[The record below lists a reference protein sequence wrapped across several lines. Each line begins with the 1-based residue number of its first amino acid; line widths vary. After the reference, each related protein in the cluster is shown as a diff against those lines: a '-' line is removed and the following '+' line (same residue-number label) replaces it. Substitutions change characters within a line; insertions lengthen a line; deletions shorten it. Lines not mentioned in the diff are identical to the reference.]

1 MGAERTA
8 DLWWKHAVIY
18 CLDVETFVDSD
29 GDGYGDMDGLLSRID
44 YLSSLG
50 VSCLWLLPFF
60 PTPNRDDGY
69 DISDYDAVDRRL
81 GTLGQFVEVVRTA
94 KDRGMR
100 VIVDLVLN
108 HTSDQHPWFQA
119 ALEDPSSKYR
129 DFYVWSDEPRDDLFD
144 MVIFPDEEDSN
155 WEYHEPTGQYYLHRF
170 YAHQPDLNVANPEV
184 RDTFA
189 EIIGFWLQLGV
200 DGFRI
205 DAVPY
210 LIETSGIADHPD
222 VGTDPWHEVLHD
234 LRRFVMRRTGSAALL
249 GEVNLPVEEA
259 VDYYGSDGDELNL
272 IFAFD
277 VNQAMWLSL
286 AREDARPI
294 AAALGRLPEVAE
306 EVHWAN
312 FARLHD
318 EANVG
323 RLERAERAEV
333 FAAFGPDERMQIF
346 DRGLRRRLA
355 PMLDGDTDRIR
366 LVHSLVLSLPGTPVL
381 YYGEEIGMGENL
393 DLEGRLATRSTMQW
407 NDEPDGGF
415 GPADGQ
421 PSRRRPPDGPYGPVE
436 VNVASQRADP
446 SSLLNWVAGA
456 VRTRRQIPELGAGS
470 WSVLDTGDEAVLAH
484 CCQMDESCFVALHNL
499 RGEQRSVEVEHAAAA
514 SLFEVLAAPDAHVDH
529 DDERLRVVLP
539 RYGYLWLQTDR
550 PLQGHTSGLPRA

>member
-29 GDGYGDMDGLLSRID
+29 GDGHGDFDGLLSRID

-50 VSCLWLLPFF
+50 VSVLWLLPFF
-60 PTPNRDDGY
+60 PSPNRDDGY
-69 DISDYDAVDRRL
+69 DITDYDAVDRRL
-81 GTLGQFVEVVRTA
+81 GSLGQFVEVVRTA

-100 VIVDLVLN
+100 VIIDLVLN

-144 MVIFPDEEDSN
+144 QVIFPDQEDSN

-170 YAHQPDLNVANPEV
+170 YAHQPDLNISNPEV

-189 EIIGFWLQLGV
+189 EMVGFWLQLGV

-210 LIETSGIADHPD
+210 LIETSGMAERPGDGD
-222 VGTDPWHEVLHD
+222 AAWHGMLRD
-234 LRRFVMRRTGSAALL
+234 LRRFIWRRSQGAALL
-249 GEVNLPVEEA
+249 GEVNLPADEA
-259 VDYYGSDGDELNL
+259 VEYFGGDGDELNL
-272 IFAFD
+272 VFSFD

-286 AREDARPI
+286 ARKHAGPI
-294 AAALGRLPEVAE
+294 QAALRDLPEVSD

-323 RLERAERAEV
+323 RLSPEERAEV
-333 FAAFGPDERMQIF
+333 FDAFGPSEDMQIF
-346 DRGLRRRLA
+346 GRGLRRRLA
-355 PMLDGDTDRIR
+355 PMLDGDPAWIR
-366 LVHSLVLSLPGTPVL
+366 MVLSLVLALPGTPVL

-393 DLEGRLATRSTMQW
+393 ELEGRLATRSTMQW
-407 NDEPDGGF
+407 SAGPGGGF
-415 GPADGQ
+415 GPPDGA
-421 PSRRRPPDGPYGPVE
+421 PSRRRPPDGRYGPE
-436 VNVASQRADP
+436 HVNVASQRADP
-446 SSLLNWVAGA
+446 DSLLNWVAGA
-456 VRTRRQIPELGAGS
+456 VRTRRQIPELGGGR
-470 WSVLDTGDEAVLAH
+470 WSVLTTDDDAVLAH
-484 CCQMDESCFVALHNL
+484 CCEMDDTRFVAVHSFADDE
-499 RGEQRSVEVEHAAAA
+499 RHVTVDVEDAD
-514 SLFEVLAAPDAHVDH
+514 SLFEVLNAAGTKAEQQGDRLVVD
-529 DDERLRVVLP
+529 LP
-539 RYGYLWLQTDR
+539 PHGYLWLQTDR
-550 PLQGHTSGLPRA
+550 PLQGHTSGLPRT

>member
-29 GDGYGDMDGLLSRID
+29 GDGHGDFDGLLSRID
-44 YLSSLG
+44 YLGSLG
-50 VSCLWLLPFF
+50 VSVLWLLPFF

-81 GTLGQFVEVVRTA
+81 GSLGQFVEVVRTA

-100 VIVDLVLN
+100 VIIDLVLN

-144 MVIFPDEEDSN
+144 KVIFPDQEDSN
-155 WEYHEPTGQYYLHRF
+155 WEYHEPSGQYYLHRF
-170 YAHQPDLNVANPEV
+170 YSHQPDLNIANPEV
-184 RDTFA
+184 RDAFT

-210 LIETSGIADHPD
+210 LIETSGILERP
-222 VGTDPWHEVLHD
+222 GSGGDPWHELLRD
-234 LRRFVMRRTGSAALL
+234 IRRFVWRRTQSAALL
-249 GEVNLPVEEA
+249 GEVNLPAEEA
-259 VDYYGSDGDELNL
+259 ADYFGAEGDELNL
-272 IFAFD
+272 IFSFD

-294 AAALGRLPEVAE
+294 RAALSDLPDVAD

-323 RLERAERAEV
+323 RLSDDERGEV
-333 FAAFGPDERMQIF
+333 FAAFGPDEDMQVYG
-346 DRGLRRRLA
+346 RGLRRRLA
-355 PMLDGDTDRIR
+355 SMLDGDQDRIR
-366 LVHSLVLSLPGTPVL
+366 LVLSLVLALPGTPVL

-393 DLEGRLATRSTMQW
+393 ELEGRLATRSTMQW
-407 NDEPDGGF
+407 SDRPDGGF
-415 GPADGQ
+415 GPVDGE
-421 PSRRRPPDGPYGPVE
+421 PSRRPPPEGPYGPGD
-436 VNVASQRADP
+436 VNVSAQRAAPD
-446 SSLLNWVAGA
+446 SLLNWVAGA
-456 VRTRRQIPELGAGS
+456 VRTRRQIPELGAGR
-470 WSVLDTGDEAVLAH
+470 WRVLETENDAVLAH
-484 CCQMDESCFVALHNL
+484 TCRMEGACFLAVHSFAA
-499 RGEQRSVEVEHAAAA
+499 EPQTVEVEVEDPDG
-514 SLFEVLAAPDAHVDH
+514 LFEVLAAPGTNVRRG
-529 DDERLRVVLP
+529 ERRLSIELP
-539 RYGYLWLQTDR
+539 RYGHLWIQTDQ
-550 PLQGHTSGLPRA
+550 PLQGHTRELPRT